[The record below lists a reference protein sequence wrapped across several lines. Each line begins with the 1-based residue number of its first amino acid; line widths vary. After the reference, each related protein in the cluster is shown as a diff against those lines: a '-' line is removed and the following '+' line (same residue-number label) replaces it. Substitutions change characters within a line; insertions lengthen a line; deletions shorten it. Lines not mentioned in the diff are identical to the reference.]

1 MARTDSHGAT
11 IPLFT
16 DQYAHMFDRT
26 ILIDHEKLIGSS
38 NVGVC
43 ADAHLSL
50 PLPALYN
57 IKLAASCRLCLVRR
71 LGMHAL
77 ARCALVFGKPF
88 QCHYMVEEP
97 NE

>member
-1 MARTDSHGAT
+1 MARFFKLARTDSHGAT

-16 DQYAHMFDRT
+16 HQYAHMFDRK

-50 PLPALYN
+50 PLLLCTTSNWLP
-57 IKLAASCRLCLVRR
+57 LAAF
-71 LGMHAL
+71 A
-77 ARCALVFGKPF
+77 
-88 QCHYMVEEP
+88 
-97 NE
+97 